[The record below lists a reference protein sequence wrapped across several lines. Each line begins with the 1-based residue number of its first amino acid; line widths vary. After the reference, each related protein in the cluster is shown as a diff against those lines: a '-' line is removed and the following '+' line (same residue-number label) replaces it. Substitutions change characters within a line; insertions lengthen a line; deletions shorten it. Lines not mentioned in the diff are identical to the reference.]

1 MKRLL
6 ALLPLLAFC
15 LFCAPAAFAD
25 APVSYLDAQGVP
37 QSCDTYTTLTDE
49 TTAWTD
55 GWYLAEGTVTIS
67 KKVTV
72 TGDVHLILADGA
84 SVTTGNIEVSGSN
97 ALTLYAQ
104 STGSAQGSLS
114 AVSNNYAAAIGGG
127 SDGFSGGA
135 GTVTINGGLVN
146 ATSAGYGAAIG
157 DGDSR
162 AIGTVVINGG
172 TVNAITS
179 GSGAALCGNTVTVQG
194 GTVNAQTNGTYEI
207 YGTFSTGSNGSALIY
222 ADVISDTSTQ
232 SSWSCLWVQKDAATV
247 YGSITLADDMTLDG
261 TLTVYTNGELT
272 VNGTLTCQNGLVN
285 NGTLTNNGTVLV
297 AGGDLD
303 NRGTLAIAD
312 NGTLHINGTPDAPR
326 TLTNSGTLTVNGSL
340 ELDDTTLQN
349 DSGTLDGTGLCV
361 LTDKSEITGGST
373 TLQVEYRIFLDG
385 NGATLTDTMLVTV
398 DHKPAGLPTPTR
410 EDYRFDGWF
419 TQAEG
424 GTQVTAETPLT
435 ASQTLYAHWTLTAT
449 PTPTPTPT
457 ATPTATPTSTPTPT
471 PTPVPTPT
479 ATPVPTAKPTAT
491 PKPATPKPATPK
503 PTAAPT
509 ATPKPTPLE
518 MHTLHFNT
526 MGGLPLADVK
536 FGLGAPVELWPYTP
550 SRAGYLFMGWYADE
564 ALTQPVGTIV
574 LVKDTTI
581 YAKWVVDPAA
591 AAASQGGSGSG
602 SSGSGSGGSGS
613 SSKATPTPEPTA
625 TPEPTPTA
633 TPTPEP
639 TATPEPTTA
648 PENTEDDAQG
658 GLPILPIAGG
668 VAALAVI
675 GGVVFYLR
683 RKTRDDGHYH
693 RR

>member
-49 TTAWTD
+49 TTAWTG

-84 SVTTGNIEVSGSN
+84 SVTTGNIEVADGN

-104 STGSAQGSLS
+104 SAGPDQGSLQAQS
-114 AVSNNYAAAIGGG
+114 DDPAAAIGG
-127 SDGFSGGA
+127 SSQAPQSSG
-135 GTVTINGGLVN
+135 
-146 ATSAGYGAAIG
+146 AI
-157 DGDSR
+157 
-162 AIGTVVINGG
+162 TINGG
-172 TVNAITS
+172 TVTAITT
-179 GSGAALCGNTVTVQG
+179 GSGAAISGSSVTIQG
-194 GTVNAQTNGTYEI
+194 GTVTAQSNGSCDI
-207 YGTFSTGSNGSALIY
+207 YGTFSTGTNGSARIY
-222 ADVISDTSTQ
+222 ADTISDTSAQ

-247 YGSITLADDMTLDG
+247 YGSIILTDDMTLDRP
-261 TLTVYTNGELT
+261 LTVYANGQLT
-272 VNGTLTCQNGLVN
+272 VNGTLTCQKGLVN
-285 NGTLTNNGTVLV
+285 NGILTNNGTVLV

-303 NRGTLAIAD
+303 NRGTLAIAAT
-312 NGTLHINGTPDAPR
+312 GTLHINGTPDAPR
-326 TLTNSGTLTVNGSL
+326 TLTNNGTLTVNGSL

-361 LTDKSEITGGST
+361 LTDKSEITGGNT
-373 TLQVEYRIFLDG
+373 TLRVEYRIFLDG

-398 DHKPAGLPTPTR
+398 EHKPVRLPTPTR

-424 GTQVTAETPLT
+424 GTQVTAETTLT
-435 ASQTLYAHWTLTAT
+435 ASQTVYAHWTLTAT

-457 ATPTATPTSTPTPT
+457 ATPSPTPTPTASPSPTPTAAPTPTPVVT

-479 ATPVPTAKPTAT
+479 ATPVPTAKPT
-491 PKPATPKPATPK
+491 ATPKPATPK

-550 SRAGYLFMGWYADE
+550 SRPGYLFMGWYADE